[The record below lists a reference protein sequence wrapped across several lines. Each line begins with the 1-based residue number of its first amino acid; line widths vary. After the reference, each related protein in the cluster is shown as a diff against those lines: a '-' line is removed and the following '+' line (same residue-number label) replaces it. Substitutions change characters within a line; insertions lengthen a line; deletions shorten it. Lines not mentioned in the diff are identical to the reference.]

1 MMRTT
6 ALLAAIL
13 LAGCSSGEEA
23 GDASVKDAAPPFAVA
38 SGAEATRVAPGQ
50 QTNAAVFSLLPDGL
64 MLTRGG
70 EGKPVV
76 LLRFGEPQ
84 AAVVAALRKELGQPR
99 ENDNGQCER
108 GAMHFA
114 DFGAIKANFADGKFV
129 GWLAESGKGLKTGD
143 GISPAMSFEQLEKFG
158 ARRELASTLD
168 GEFDLTRPGGGGTMG
183 GFADP
188 DGKVK
193 SLYAGAN
200 CFFR

>member
-1 MMRTT
+1 MRKT
-6 ALLAAIL
+6 ALIAAAL
-13 LAGCSSGEEA
+13 LAGCGSS
-23 GDASVKDAAPPFAVA
+23 KDAGSTSKSDAPRPFAVEG
-38 SGAEATRVAPGQ
+38 GAEASRVAPGQ
-50 QTNAAVFSLLPDGL
+50 RSAAAVFSLLPDGL
-64 MLTRGG
+64 MVTRGG
-70 EGKPVV
+70 ADTPVT

-84 AAVVAALRKELGQPR
+84 TAVIAALRKELGQPR
-99 ENDNGQCER
+99 ESDNGQCEH

-129 GWLAESGKGLKTGD
+129 GWLTESGKGLRTGD
-143 GISPAMSFEQLEKFG
+143 GISPAMTFKQLEKFG
-158 ARRELASTLD
+158 AKRVLESTLD

-188 DGKVK
+188 AGKVK